1 MSISFVNQTAQKFF
15 SDVDGAVVDSGVVSG
30 HKNPLHQKFAERL
43 REILDA
49 ADKSQRVI
57 SELIGAS
64 QTAISVWESG
74 AALPRLDRAERLA
87 LALGVKPSWLAY
99 GPEGVFRFRQRRQ
112 LPPSARL
119 VPAPMLRSALDLPL
133 GADQLAKRV
142 KLAREQLGLSLRA
155 LGAAA
160 GASGQVVMM
169 VERGQP
175 PLINTVEALAVALDV
190 SPGWLAFGDGEGPE
204 TWAN

>member
-1 MSISFVNQTAQKFF
+1 
-15 SDVDGAVVDSGVVSG
+15 
-30 HKNPLHQKFAERL
+30 
-43 REILDA
+43 
-49 ADKSQRVI
+49 
-57 SELIGAS
+57 
-64 QTAISVWESG
+64 
-74 AALPRLDRAERLA
+74 
-87 LALGVKPSWLAY
+87 
-99 GPEGVFRFRQRRQ
+99 
-112 LPPSARL
+112 
-119 VPAPMLRSALDLPL
+119 MLRSALDLPL

>member
-1 MSISFVNQTAQKFF
+1 MSIGLSKLTVQNLF
-15 SDVDGAVVDSGVVSG
+15 SDRQSAVVDSDVVSG
-30 HKNPLHQKFAERL
+30 HKNPLHLKFPERL
-43 REILDA
+43 REILGA
-49 ADKSQRVI
+49 ANKSQRVI
-57 SELIGAS
+57 SELTGLPRTSICA
-64 QTAISVWESG
+64 WEG
-74 AALPRLDRAERLA
+74 GIAFPRLDRAERLA
-87 LALGVKPSWLAY
+87 IALGVKPSWLAY
-99 GPEGVFRFRQRRQ
+99 GPEGAFRFRQRRT
-112 LPPSARL
+112 LPVAARIF
-119 VPAPMLRSALDLPL
+119 PAPSLRSAIDLPL
-133 GADQLAKRV
+133 GADQLAQRV

-169 VERGQP
+169 VERGNP

>member
-15 SDVDGAVVDSGVVSG
+15 SDGDGAVVDSGVVSG
-30 HKNPLHQKFAERL
+30 HKNPLHQKFADRL

-57 SELIGAS
+57 SELTGAS

-74 AALPRLDRAERLA
+74 AALPRIDRAERLA